1 MTILCHIVSLWAF
14 FSRIDTLHKS
24 KWKWK
29 LMNDWKW
36 LQLIRKYLTWG
47 RCRLGKSIRVQSDLS
62 WLGFNRYKMRL
73 HSFTC
78 DDRCIMTRKNT
89 MIKNISHVII
99 VPHVVNLEHRLTWKM
114 FFLIML
120 ANTWMVVPLKYL
132 LWSRS
137 DVRRMNYIPNVVL
150 GEEQQ
155 TFDRLVQTALSCQT
169 TYNVLT

>member
-1 MTILCHIVSLWAF
+1 M
-14 FSRIDTLHKS
+14 HKS

-29 LMNDWKW
+29 LMIDWKW

-89 MIKNISHVII
+89 MIKNGSHVTII
-99 VPHVVNLEHRLTWKM
+99 AMLLHYVVNLEHRLTWKM
-114 FFLIML
+114 FFSMVL
-120 ANTWMVVPLKYL
+120 ANTWRVVPLKYL

-137 DVRRMNYIPNVVL
+137 DVRRMNYLPNVVL